1 MLAYWPERIVLPQVF
16 WGYRSS
22 VRYLAR
28 AIGQNRRIWLLILRE
43 AKNASFASSM
53 RRVDNGA
60 WRSIPRTGL
69 GRALVLD
76 VPERWEELYR
86 QDCKRIKR
94 SATKA
99 NVAEFVAQMK
109 DFAREG
115 ISRDMED
122 NEPGIRCVAAP
133 VRDAQGHIVAAI
145 SVSSAVMYMDETR
158 MNELAKKVRG
168 VAEKI
173 STQLGYNALNALE
186 SRP

>member
-1 MLAYWPERIVLPQVF
+1 M
-16 WGYRSS
+16 
-22 VRYLAR
+22 
-28 AIGQNRRIWLLILRE
+28 RE

-60 WRSIPRTGL
+60 RRSIPRTGL